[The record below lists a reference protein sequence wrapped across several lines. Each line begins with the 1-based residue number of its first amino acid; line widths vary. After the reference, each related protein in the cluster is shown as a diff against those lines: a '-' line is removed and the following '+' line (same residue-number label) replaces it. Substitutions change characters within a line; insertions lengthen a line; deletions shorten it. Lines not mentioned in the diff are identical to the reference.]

1 MEAKTMGL
9 DIFTTK
15 VINTEM
21 VDGRVRTTTEQV
33 FNFHRCSEIS
43 DYLIWTYPDNRNT
56 YTLVGEEFLKMKE
69 KLEKRVK
76 EAEANTELLFK
87 DDTPEK
93 VAKRNQGIINRIQHD
108 LNALNEFIKQENLVN
123 EENLYEEYTLRLS
136 Y

>member
-1 MEAKTMGL
+1 MGL

-21 VDGRVRTTTEQV
+21 VDGRVRITTEQV
-33 FNFHRCSEIS
+33 FNFHGCSEIS
-43 DYLIWTYPDNRNT
+43 DYLIWTYPDNGNT
-56 YTLVGEEFLKMKE
+56 YTLTGEEFLKMKR
-69 KLEKRVK
+69 KLEKRIK
-76 EAEANTELLFK
+76 DTEANIELLFK

-108 LNALNEFIKQENLVN
+108 LNALNEFIKRENVVN

>member
-1 MEAKTMGL
+1 MGL

-33 FNFHRCSEIS
+33 FNFHGCSEIA
-43 DYLIWTYPDNRNT
+43 DYLIWTYPDNGNI
-56 YTLVGEEFLKMKE
+56 YTLTGEEFLKMKE
-69 KLEKRVK
+69 KLEKRAK
-76 EAEANTELLFK
+76 YTEANTELLFK

-93 VAKRNQGIINRIQHD
+93 VAKRNQDIINRIQHD

>member
-1 MEAKTMGL
+1 MGL